1 MKHNIFRTALA
12 SAVLIFATSLAAMAG
27 SDEKFTSVDKLPSQA
42 QKFIAQHYPSEAVIS
57 VQKDVDKDKDYQ
69 VIFKNG
75 SEILFDTSGK
85 LVKLTVGQG
94 AALPSSLASL
104 LPAGIGNYLKDN
116 YPGAAVTSLEPD
128 GKGWRVGVAGQTIK
142 LVFDKKGQYL
152 GAGK

>member
-1 MKHNIFRTALA
+1 MKNNMLRTALA
-12 SAVLIFATSLAAMAG
+12 SAVLIFATSFAATAG
-27 SDEKFTSVDKLPSQA
+27 SGEKFISVDKLPSTA

-57 VQKDVDKDKDYQ
+57 VQKEVDKDKDYQ

-75 SEILFDTSGK
+75 SEILFDNSGK
-85 LVKLTVGQG
+85 LRKLTVGKD
-94 AALPSSLASL
+94 ATLPSSLSSA
-104 LPAGIGNYLKDN
+104 LPAAIGNYLKDN
-116 YPGAAVTSLEPD
+116 YAGAAITSLEPD